1 MKLNE
6 KIRIALENNEWTQKY
21 FSELMSVAPTTVQKW
36 IVGKNTPSVETTIQI
51 SKLLNIPIQ
60 DLLDD
65 SVVIHP
71 YYETGV
77 FTWPFSLLH
86 EDGAHTVI
94 DAGLKGNAY
103 LHRFYNKAG
112 CAYSAI
118 YCGKYEIWS
127 QIRERERFMINAWN
141 EWGYKTFV

>member
-6 KIRIALENNEWTQKY
+6 KIRVSLENNEWTQKH
-21 FSELMSVAPTTVQKW
+21 FSELMNVTPSTVQKW
-36 IVGKNTPSVETTIQI
+36 VVGKNTPSLETTIQI

-71 YYETGV
+71 YYETGGIL
-77 FTWPFSLLH
+77 WPFSVLYG
-86 EDGAHTVI
+86 DGAHTVI

-103 LHRFYNKAG
+103 LHRFNNKAG

-118 YCGKYEIWS
+118 YCGKNEVWS
-127 QIRERERFMINAWN
+127 QVRERERAMIMAWN
-141 EWGYKTFV
+141 EWGYKAFV